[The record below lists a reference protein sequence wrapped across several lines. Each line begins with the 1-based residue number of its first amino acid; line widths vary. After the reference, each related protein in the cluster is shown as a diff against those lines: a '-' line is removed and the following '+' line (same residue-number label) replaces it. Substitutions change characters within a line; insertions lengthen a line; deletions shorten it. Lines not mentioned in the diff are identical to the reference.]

1 MSDDPVEASAQG
13 LRLRRPERS
22 QYVMRMECAE
32 DLVAESHPVRVIW
45 AVTEK
50 LQLSG
55 FYASIRA
62 REGVVGR
69 DATDPRLL
77 VALWLY
83 AATRGVGSA
92 RELARLCE
100 ESRAFQ
106 WLCGGVS
113 VNYHTLSDF
122 RVGHGEALD
131 ALLTQLIAALV
142 GQGLV
147 RVWRISQDGTRV
159 RACAGAG
166 SFRRGERLQELHEE
180 AKAHVVELRRQVEEP
195 GAAAGV
201 GARRRAARERAARER
216 QQRLEQALA
225 RLPELEQKQQKL
237 APKVAAKDRA
247 RKLLEPR
254 VSTTDPAVRVMKM
267 SDGGYRPAVNVQ
279 LACDPESRA
288 IVGVDVSN
296 SGVDTGQS
304 EPMREQVERRS
315 GQKVSEHLMDGGYL
329 TLDDIEQAAEQE
341 VTVYVP
347 PKPPRNRSR
356 RASAYEPRPGD
367 SPAVAAWRQRMGSE
381 ESQAIYK
388 LRAATSETV
397 NADLKTHR
405 GLGQLTVRGLD
416 KIRCAVLWS
425 VLAYNL
431 MHHGAAL
438 LA

>member
-1 MSDDPVEASAQG
+1 MSDDPVEPSTRG

-32 DLVAESHPVRVIW
+32 DLVPESHPVRVIW
-45 AVTEK
+45 AVTER
-50 LQLSG
+50 LDLSG

-100 ESRAFQ
+100 ETRAFQ

-131 ALLTQLIAALV
+131 ALLTQLIAVLV

-180 AKAHVVELRRQVEEP
+180 AKAHVAELRRQVEEP

-201 GARRRAARERAARER
+201 GGRRRAARERAARER

-225 RLPELEQKQQKL
+225 RLPELEQKQREL

-247 RKLLEPR
+247 RKLSEPR
-254 VSTTDPAVRVMKM
+254 VSTTDPEVRVMKM

-288 IVGVDVSN
+288 IVGVEVSS

-341 VTVYVP
+341 VRVYVP
-347 PKPPRNRSR
+347 PKPPRNRQR

-381 ESQAIYK
+381 QSKAIYK
-388 LRAATSETV
+388 LRGATSETV

-405 GLGQLTVRGLD
+405 GLRQLTVRGLD